1 MDYGA
6 ASFAEWLRGAA
17 GDEGAGSK
25 CQEQG
30 RAGGCEGAHGLYGH
44 QQRARVF
51 VVLFGR
57 CDRTRAAV
65 RCEPDAGRE
74 EEHARPTRAQP
85 YDQPRQL
92 HGLAERTLRQA
103 AAGLTHETAEVRTTS
118 PGVSSPMCIHPRA
131 CVRCLCTSMRPAW
144 HVHERLHG
152 IRTVRPLC
160 TDSSSTFITEEG
172 GTHWMLKMSR
182 ASGGTSEADARPMF
196 GLSDAAPARTAPP
209 ILNTVPERIGLKR
222 PPRPQSA
229 LGTTVPASPFLIS
242 RVVCVRPRVLH
253 LVCCGPFCT
262 SVCAPS
268 AVALLHACGR
278 RR

>member
-1 MDYGA
+1 
-6 ASFAEWLRGAA
+6 
-17 GDEGAGSK
+17 
-25 CQEQG
+25 
-30 RAGGCEGAHGLYGH
+30 
-44 QQRARVF
+44 
-51 VVLFGR
+51 
-57 CDRTRAAV
+57 
-65 RCEPDAGRE
+65 
-74 EEHARPTRAQP
+74 
-85 YDQPRQL
+85 
-92 HGLAERTLRQA
+92 
-103 AAGLTHETAEVRTTS
+103 
-118 PGVSSPMCIHPRA
+118 MCIHPRA

-242 RVVCVRPRVLH
+242 RVVCVRLPSCTPRTLSAVVRSAH
-253 LVCCGPFCT
+253 QC
-262 SVCAPS
+262 VCA
-268 AVALLHACGR
+268 VR
-278 RR
+278 RRSVARLWPQALAARRGIRACAMQTKLQTKLDRPVSALANRPNSAPPLRQILEAMGQ